1 MVWQRIR
8 FRMRRGM
15 KELDVLFER
24 YFARR
29 WPEASPAEQAAFAAL
44 LEQEDPAI
52 WDWIM
57 RRAAPPAELDDVVQQ
72 LRRDA

>member
-1 MVWQRIR
+1 MVSQSIR

-29 WPEASPAEQAAFAAL
+29 WPEAPPAEQAAFAAL
-44 LEQEDPAI
+44 LEQEDPSI

-57 RRAAPPAELDDVVQQ
+57 QRAAPPAELDDVVRQ